1 MARVPRPPEP
11 ARAVSAQPYDGPFVA
26 LSPILDRYDQ
36 LILDL
41 DGCVYV
47 GEEATPGAVEAVA
60 AVREAGKRVAFVTND
75 PRHGGEDY
83 VRKLWRLGIRAS
95 LADVVTVGAA
105 TQHLLAETRSGRS
118 AFVIGTA
125 AMHRHVTEAGL
136 RVLNGTD
143 LASRAEVVIVA
154 GTDQLVYDDLR
165 NAVLALRRG
174 ADFLATSRDPTYP
187 TPDGLWPGTG
197 AILAAVE
204 YGSDRTATIVGKPE
218 PGLFLTALERLG
230 DGRTLAVGDRLD
242 ADVAAAS
249 SAGLDAALVLT
260 GGTSGSEAEAAGDPR
275 PVAVAD
281 TLAALLIA

>member
-1 MARVPRPPEP
+1 M
-11 ARAVSAQPYDGPFVA
+11 A

-47 GEEATPGAVEAVA
+47 GDEATPGAVEAVA

-83 VRKLWRLGIRAS
+83 VRKLWGLGIRAS

-143 LASRAEVVIVA
+143 LASRAEVVVVA

-187 TPDGLWPGTG
+187 TPEGLWPGTG

-204 YGSDRTATIVGKPE
+204 CGSSRTATIVGKPE
-218 PGLFLTALERLG
+218 PRLFLTAIERLG

-260 GGTSGSEAEAAGDPR
+260 GGTSGGEAEAAGDPR

-281 TLAALLIA
+281 NLAALLIA